1 MQSLFHDVGKS
12 ITVLYPSNS
21 YRAVRQSYP
30 QKTGEKRELILSFF
44 KGMAS
49 NTETLFLY
57 QTWHQKD
64 DSPIH
69 SLNGKAASSI
79 PVLHL
84 WPGFPNA
91 IHQILEGIILLGTVY
106 PVVSSQKIACAR

>member
-1 MQSLFHDVGKS
+1 MMWVSQSLCCTPQTHIG
-12 ITVLYPSNS
+12 LYVNHI
-21 YRAVRQSYP
+21 P
-30 QKTGEKRELILSFF
+30 QKLGKKRELILSFF

-57 QTWHQKD
+57 QTWHQQD

-79 PVLHL
+79 PALHL
-84 WPGFPNA
+84 WPGFPSA
-91 IHQILEGIILLGTVY
+91 IHQTLEGIILLGTVY